1 MILLVIGAQ
10 TFSEFL
16 QGSLHNLFGFLSVS
30 CSIRLPAGEQGVYD
44 IPLGVIESVDTP
56 NLFAAGRTADGDRL
70 AGASMRV
77 MGTGIAIG
85 QAAGVAAA
93 LTALAGGYHFE
104 QVQAQL
110 RKQGA
115 IIDRDHVGPPI
126 LARKG
131 W

>member
-1 MILLVIGAQ
+1 MDGVR
-10 TFSEFL
+10 TFSRSRQCGICGCRVAL
-16 QGSLHNLFGFLSVS
+16 NLLLR
-30 CSIRLPAGEQGVYD
+30 IRLPTGEQGVYD
-44 IPLGVIESVDTP
+44 IPIGTVESVDTP

-77 MGTGIAIG
+77 MGTGIAVG

-93 LTALAGGYHFE
+93 LTALAGEYTPG
-104 QVQAQL
+104 QVQLQL

-115 IIDRDHVGPPI
+115 IIDRDQVGPPV
-126 LARKG
+126 LARQG